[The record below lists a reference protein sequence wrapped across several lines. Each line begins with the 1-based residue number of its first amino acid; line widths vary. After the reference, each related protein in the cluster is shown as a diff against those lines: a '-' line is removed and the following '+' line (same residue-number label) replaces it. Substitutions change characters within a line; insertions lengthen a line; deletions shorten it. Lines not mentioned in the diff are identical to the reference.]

1 MGRQN
6 RFPNHR
12 PQVTARKLAEPEP
25 ERSATKRRIKMGNAL
40 FAISAYIFMRAFEVI
55 FSAKKESLWYKRSMI
70 VIGCAVLY
78 TSVASM
84 IWFYFNGLHLLG
96 FDPK

>member
-1 MGRQN
+1 MSFGN
-6 RFPNHR
+6 R
-12 PQVTARKLAEPEP
+12 EE
-25 ERSATKRRIKMGNAL
+25 IKMENVF

-55 FSAKKESLWYKRSMI
+55 LSGQKDSAWYKRTIM

-78 TSVASM
+78 TAVASM
-84 IWFYFNGLHLLG
+84 IWFYFNGIHLLG